1 MRRRHN
7 PFPGVAAIED
17 RHGKRRHRLR
27 RIVNGCKID
36 AYLPEPYGSA
46 AFRAAY
52 DEAVESARVA
62 TTRQPRVQPGTFR
75 YLINHYL
82 DSAAFR
88 NLANDTRRSK
98 RYRLDWLRKAIG
110 SGRYAEMEPHHVEA
124 LMQKKGGPAAG
135 NRLKADVAQLYRYAA
150 KRFGYNGP
158 NPAALAD
165 SFKVKPGGYHTWTET
180 EIQTYRAAHPTGTKA
195 RLAFEIFLGTG
206 AARQDA
212 AALTRGN
219 IRDDRL
225 YYRRHKTGQDV
236 DLPITPELAAE
247 LAHVPANQMMLIGH
261 GKDGRAYSVAGLGN
275 TFASWCREAG
285 LPHCSAH
292 GLRKAGARRL
302 AEAGATEFEIMAFL
316 AHKNTREASRYAMA
330 ANRSRLTTSGMTKLT
345 KAGGVVQPFRRLDN
359 SER

>member
-1 MRRRHN
+1 MRRRLRS
-7 PFPGVAAIED
+7 PFPGVTVCED
-17 RHGKRRHRLR
+17 RHGKRRYRLR
-27 RIVNGCKID
+27 RVID
-36 AYLPEPYGSA
+36 GRTIDTYLPGPYASV

-52 DEAVESARVA
+52 DEAVEGARVA
-62 TTRQPRVQPGTFR
+62 TRGAQPGTLA
-75 YLINHYL
+75 YLITAYL
-82 DSAAFR
+82 DSTAFR
-88 NLANDTRRSK
+88 NLAADTRRSK
-98 RYRLDWLRKAIG
+98 RYRLDWLRQAIG
-110 SGRYAEMEPHHVEA
+110 SGRYSEMKPHHVEA
-124 LMQKKGGPAAG
+124 LMQKKGGPAAS
-135 NRLKADVAQLYRYAA
+135 NRAKVDLGQLFRFAA
-150 KRFGYNGP
+150 KHFGYTGP

-165 SFKVKPGGYHTWTET
+165 GYRVKPGGYHTWTEE
-180 EIQTYRAAHPTGTKA
+180 EIGVFRASHPTATKA
-195 RLAFEIFLGTG
+195 RLAFEVFLGTG
-206 AARQDA
+206 AARQDG

-236 DLPITPELAAE
+236 DLPIVPELAAE
-247 LAHVPANQMMLIGH
+247 LAHVPAKQMMLIAH

-275 TFASWCREAG
+275 AFADWCTEAG

-330 ANRSRLTTSGMTKLT
+330 ANRSRLTTSGMIKLT

>member
-7 PFPGVAAIED
+7 PFPGVATVED

-27 RIVNGCKID
+27 RIINGRPVD
-36 AYLPEPYGSA
+36 AYLPGPYGSP

-52 DEAVESARVA
+52 DEAIENARVA
-62 TTRQPRVQPGTFR
+62 TTRQTRVQPGTFR

-98 RYRLDWLRKAIG
+98 RYRLDWLRESIG
-110 SGRYAEMEPHHVEA
+110 LGKYATMEPHHVEA
-124 LMQKKGGPAAG
+124 LMAKKGGPNAG
-135 NRLKADVAQLYRYAA
+135 NRLKTDLAQLYRYAA

-158 NPAALAD
+158 NPANLAD
-165 SFKVKPGGYHTWTET
+165 SFKVKPGGYHTFSET
-180 EIQTYRAAHPTGTKA
+180 EIQTYRAAHPTGTRA
-195 RLAFEIFLGTG
+195 RLVFEILLGTG

-212 AALTRGN
+212 AALTRGH
-219 IRDDRL
+219 IRDGRL

-236 DLPITPELAAE
+236 DLPVMRELAAE

-275 TFASWCREAG
+275 AFADWCTEAR

-330 ANRSRLTTSGMTKLT
+330 ANRSTLTTSGMTKLT
-345 KAGGVVQPFRRLDN
+345 KAGGVVQPFRRLDK
-359 SER
+359 

>member
-1 MRRRHN
+1 MRRRRN
-7 PFPGVAAIED
+7 PFPGVASVED
-17 RHGKRRHRLR
+17 RHGKRRYRLR
-27 RIVNGCKID
+27 RIIKGCKVD
-36 AYLPEPYGSA
+36 AYLPGPYGSP

-52 DEAVESARVA
+52 DEAVEGARIATRRSA
-62 TTRQPRVQPGTFR
+62 PGTLA
-75 YLINHYL
+75 YLITAYL
-82 DSAAFR
+82 DSTGFR
-88 NLANDTRRSK
+88 NLADDTRRSK
-98 RYRLDWLRKAIG
+98 RYRLDWLRDAIG
-110 SGRYAEMEPHHVEA
+110 SGRYSDMKPHHVEA
-124 LMQKKGGPAAG
+124 LMQKKGGPAAS
-135 NRLKADVAQLYRYAA
+135 NRLKADVAQLYRFAV
-150 KRFGYNGP
+150 KRFDYTGP
-158 NPAALAD
+158 NPAELAE
-165 SFKVKPGGYHTWTET
+165 SFKVKPGGYHTFSET
-180 EIQTYRAAHPTGTKA
+180 EIQTYRAAHPTGTRA
-195 RLAFEIFLGTG
+195 RLVFEILLGTG

-219 IRDDRL
+219 IRGDRL

-236 DLPITPELAAE
+236 DLPIMPELAAE

-275 TFASWCREAG
+275 AFADWCAEAG